1 MIQEFTQA
9 QPATL
14 TLLPSPQRSTPK
26 WEPPPSPLLKIN
38 FDGAVFKDKGED
50 GMGVVVCDSQGK
62 VIASLAEKIQSLSS
76 LDEVE
81 ALAAV
86 RAITLAMGLN
96 LPSFIVEG
104 DSEVV
109 ISTLRKEEE
118 PFSSFGHLISSIKHY
133 LLSCNSSLIEASS
146 GGFSVDLIHR
156 DSPNSPFYNPS
167 ETPSQRIAKAVR
179 RSISLVNRFK
189 PTSSLSTNAAQ
200 SDISSNG
207 GEYLLKYSVGT
218 PPVEILGFA
227 DTSTDLI
234 WLQCEP
240 CSICYNQ
247 TAPIFYPKKSSTY
260 KKASCSSAQCQSLP
274 HSSSS
279 GGNNSSCQYSMDYYD
294 GSSSDGDLAV
304 DTLTLGSTTSRP
316 VPLPKTIIGC
326 GYDNER
332 FTNANGSGVIGLGRG
347 AISLASQPG
356 SSIGGKFSYCLI
368 PFTSHGNTTSKL
380 NFGSNAVVAGSG
392 AVSTPLILGQ
402 DSYYYITLEAI
413 SVGRKRIDLT
423 NASESGNLEKGNII
437 INSGITVTSL
447 PEQLYP
453 GFISALKDEI
463 HLQDVYDPTGQ
474 LILC

>member
-1 MIQEFTQA
+1 MK
-9 QPATL
+9 L
-14 TLLPSPQRSTPK
+14 
-26 WEPPPSPLLKIN
+26 
-38 FDGAVFKDKGED
+38 GA
-50 GMGVVVCDSQGK
+50 
-62 VIASLAEKIQSLSS
+62 
-76 LDEVE
+76 
-81 ALAAV
+81 
-86 RAITLAMGLN
+86 
-96 LPSFIVEG
+96 
-104 DSEVV
+104 EVV
-109 ISTLRKEEE
+109 IWNGGIYCGLTW
-118 PFSSFGHLISSIKHY
+118 PFPNIHLLVGYLFLVSFQPKLE
-133 LLSCNSSLIEASS
+133 SCNGVFQVPVDASLIEASS

-453 GFISALKDEI
+453 DDFRIPSITAHFTGADVELSSNTTFISVNEEVVCLAFVPADD
-463 HLQDVYDPTGQ
+463 LQPATFFGNLAQSNLLVGIDVLNETVSFKPTD
-474 LILC
+474 CTKH

>member
-1 MIQEFTQA
+1 MEPSNVRKKKGTTQREKRTVTCDVETA
-9 QPATL
+9 QY
-14 TLLPSPQRSTPK
+14 
-26 WEPPPSPLLKIN
+26 
-38 FDGAVFKDKGED
+38 ED
-50 GMGVVVCDSQGK
+50 
-62 VIASLAEKIQSLSS
+62 VIVK
-76 LDEVE
+76 
-81 ALAAV
+81 
-86 RAITLAMGLN
+86 
-96 LPSFIVEG
+96 
-104 DSEVV
+104 
-109 ISTLRKEEE
+109 
-118 PFSSFGHLISSIKHY
+118 
-133 LLSCNSSLIEASS
+133 SSLIEASS

>member
-1 MIQEFTQA
+1 MTSLHSLRSFA
-9 QPATL
+9 AL
-14 TLLPSPQRSTPK
+14 TAAFS
-26 WEPPPSPLLKIN
+26 I
-38 FDGAVFKDKGED
+38 VFL
-50 GMGVVVCDSQGK
+50 C
-62 VIASLAEKIQSLSS
+62 
-76 LDEVE
+76 
-81 ALAAV
+81 
-86 RAITLAMGLN
+86 
-96 LPSFIVEG
+96 SF
-104 DSEVV
+104 
-109 ISTLRKEEE
+109 
-118 PFSSFGHLISSIKHY
+118 
-133 LLSCNSSLIEASS
+133 SLIEASN
-146 GGFSVDLIHR
+146 GDFSVDLIHR
-156 DSPNSPFYNPS
+156 DSPNSPFYDPS
-167 ETPSQRIAKAVR
+167 ETPSQRITKAVR
-179 RSISLVNRFK
+179 RSINRVNRFK

-247 TAPIFYPKKSSTY
+247 TAPLFDPKKSSTY
-260 KKASCSSAQCQSLP
+260 KKVSCSSAQCQSLP
-274 HSSSS
+274 HSSCS
-279 GGNNSSCQYSMDYYD
+279 GGNNSSCQYFVDYYNGS

-304 DTLTLGSTTSRP
+304 DTHTLGSTTSRP

-326 GYDNER
+326 GYDNQR
-332 FTNANGSGVIGLGRG
+332 FTNANGSGVVGLGRG
-347 AISLASQPG
+347 AASLVSQLG
-356 SSIGGKFSYCLI
+356 SSIDGKFSYCLI

-380 NFGSNAVVAGSG
+380 NFGSNAVVSGSG
-392 AVSTPLILGQ
+392 AVSTPLVLGQ

-423 NASESGNLEKGNII
+423 SASESGNLEKGNII

-463 HLQDVYDPTGQ
+463 HLPYVDDPTGQ
-474 LILC
+474 LILCYKSSLDDFRIPSITAHFPGADVELSSNTTFISVNNEVVCLAFVPADDLQPAAFFGNLAQSNLLVGIDVLNETVSFKPTDCTKL